1 MPAAS
6 KGQPSV
12 SGRQLDSRHVP
23 GNQRRGNG
31 GFAETRLFPD
41 DGQLLADTGRSHANH
56 TREPFGPAAV
66 PEYWAPA
73 EQSVVDTDF
82 EYVAMVIFGNAPRI
96 APPVAFVAH
105 LRADNAPACALERR
119 AHKLPDAEHVRRV
132 IARSVDLIPIRR
144 EVERLLLTASQ
155 RPGTGAGSVA
165 RKVHGNLA

>member
-12 SGRQLDSRHVP
+12 AGRQLDSRHVP

-31 GFAETRLFPD
+31 GLAETRMFPD

-96 APPVAFVAH
+96 APHVAFVAL
-105 LRADNAPACALERR
+105 LRSYNAPVCSL
-119 AHKLPDAEHVRRV
+119 VRRWH
-132 IARSVDLIPIRR
+132 IIL
-144 EVERLLLTASQ
+144 
-155 RPGTGAGSVA
+155 VA
-165 RKVHGNLA
+165 QY